1 MGKRVGWL
9 LVILLWSS
17 GGRATCPVWPP
28 ARAEQEIARLQQQI
42 IQWNDAY
49 WRQGKSDVSDEVY
62 DRLSARLAH
71 WQRCFALPI
80 PLDESAPTG
89 TGSIMHPVAH
99 TGVRKLADKAALT
112 QWMANKRDLW
122 IQPKVDG
129 VAVTLVYRQGE
140 LAQAISRG
148 DGLKG
153 EDWTD
158 KVRQIPS
165 LPKKV
170 SGPLANSVLQGEVF
184 LLRHNH
190 RQQEMGGMNARAKV
204 AGALMRQGQ
213 SPLAGELGVFV
224 WAWPDG
230 PQDMTQRLQQLTRAG
245 FAWISQYSQPV
256 NNAGD
261 VETLRAR
268 WFAAPLP
275 FVTDGVIVRT
285 SHEPAGQQWLPGQGD
300 WVVAW
305 KYPPAVQVAEVK
317 NIRFSVGRSGKIAVV
332 AELEPVQLDDKR
344 VGRVNIGSVRRWH
357 ELDIAP
363 GDQVQISLAGQ
374 GIPRIDGVAWRS
386 AVREKPEPPS
396 SRFNAL
402 TCFYAAPEC
411 DEQFF
416 ARLVGLSSPQAL
428 DLSGLGEA
436 VWRTLHQAWR
446 FEHIFSW
453 LTLTPQQ
460 LQHTPGISPARGQ
473 KLWHQFELARKR
485 PFMRWVT
492 ALGLPLSQQALKAAG
507 DHRWQQLLTRNK
519 QQWQQLPG
527 TGEEKATQLVAFT
540 HHVTLQ
546 KLTAWLAAQSVD
558 GF

>member
-1 MGKRVGWL
+1 MVKRVGW
-9 LVILLWSS
+9 ILFILFLS
-17 GGRATCPVWPP
+17 GGSRAACPVWPP

-71 WQRCFALPI
+71 WQRCFAPPL
-80 PLDESAPTG
+80 PLDEPAPPGTG
-89 TGSIMHPVAH
+89 TILHPVAH
-99 TGVRKLADKAALT
+99 TGVKKLADKAALT

-158 KVRQIPS
+158 KVRQVPS
-165 LPKKV
+165 LPKKI
-170 SGPLANSVLQGEVF
+170 SGPLANSVLQGEIF
-184 LLRHNH
+184 LLRDNH
-190 RQQEMGGMNARAKV
+190 IQQEMGGMNARAKV
-204 AGALMRQGQ
+204 AGALMRQGP
-213 SPLAGELGVFV
+213 SPLTHELGLFV

-230 PQDMTQRLQQLTRAG
+230 PQDMAQRLQQLNEAG
-245 FAWISQYSQPV
+245 FKWVLQFSQPV
-256 NNAGD
+256 KDVGD

-275 FVTDGVIVRT
+275 FVTDGVIVRAAR
-285 SHEPAGQQWLPGQGD
+285 EPAGQQWLPGQGD

-317 NIRFSVGRSGKIAVV
+317 NIRFNVGRSGKIAVV

-344 VGRVNIGSVRRWH
+344 VGRVNIGSVRRWQ

-363 GDQVQISLAGQ
+363 GDQLQISLAGQ
-374 GIPRIDGVAWRS
+374 GIPRIDGVAWRNAS
-386 AVREKPEPPS
+386 RDKPAPPS
-396 SRFNAL
+396 SRFNSL

-411 DEQFF
+411 EAQFL
-416 ARLVGLSSPQAL
+416 ARLEWLSSPQAL
-428 DLSGLGEA
+428 DLTGLGEA
-436 VWRTLHQAWR
+436 AWRTLHQAWR

-453 LTLTPQQ
+453 LRLTPQQ

-485 PFMRWVT
+485 PFIRWVI
-492 ALGLPLSQQALKAAG
+492 ALDTPLSQGALKAAG
-507 DHRWQQLLTRNK
+507 DHRWQQLLERTE

-527 TGEEKATQLVAFT
+527 IGREKAGQLVAFT
-540 HHVTLQ
+540 HHAALE
-546 KLTAWLAAQSVD
+546 KLTAWLGEQGVS

>member
-1 MGKRVGWL
+1 MDKRVGWL

-42 IQWNDAY
+42 IQWSDAY
-49 WRQGKSDVSDEVY
+49 WRQGKSEVSDDVY
-62 DRLSARLAH
+62 DQLSARLAY
-71 WQRCFALPI
+71 WQRCFAP
-80 PLDESAPTG
+80 PVSLDEPAPPDTG
-89 TGSIMHPVAH
+89 TLTHPIAH

-112 QWMANKRDLW
+112 QWMATRRDLW

-170 SGPLANSVLQGEVF
+170 NGPLANSVLQGEIF
-184 LLRHNH
+184 LLRDKHI
-190 RQQEMGGMNARAKV
+190 QQRMGGMNARAKV
-204 AGALMRQGQ
+204 AGALMRQEASSALQG
-213 SPLAGELGVFV
+213 LGLFI

-230 PQDMTQRLQQLTRAG
+230 PQDMAKRLQQLNKAG

-261 VETLRAR
+261 VETFRAR
-268 WFAAPLP
+268 WFTAPLP
-275 FVTDGVIVRT
+275 FVTDGVIVRMAR
-285 SHEPAGQQWLPGQGD
+285 EPAGQQWLPGQGD

-317 NIRFSVGRSGKIAVV
+317 TIRFSIGRSGKIAVV
-332 AELEPVQLDDKR
+332 AELDPVLLDDKR
-344 VGRVNIGSVRRWH
+344 VRRVNLGSIRRWH

-411 DEQFF
+411 EEQFL
-416 ARLVGLSSPQAL
+416 ARLVWLSSPQAL
-428 DLSGLGEA
+428 DLTGLGEA

-473 KLWHQFELARKR
+473 KLWHQFALARKR

-492 ALGLPLSQQALKAAG
+492 ALGTPLSQEALKAAG
-507 DHRWQQLLTRNK
+507 DHRWQQLLVRNE

-527 TGEEKATQLVAFT
+527 IGREKAAQLVNFT
-540 HHVTLQ
+540 HHDVLQ
-546 KLTAWLAAQSVD
+546 SLTAWLADQGGS